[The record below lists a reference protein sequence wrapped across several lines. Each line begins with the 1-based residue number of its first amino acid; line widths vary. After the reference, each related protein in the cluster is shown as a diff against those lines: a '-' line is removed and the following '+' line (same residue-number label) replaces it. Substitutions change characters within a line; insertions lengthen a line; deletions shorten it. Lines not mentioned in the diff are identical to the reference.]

1 MLLRVGLARVKNKRF
16 RSQNGRFGT
25 TETQL
30 KLYPFGPYTMFL
42 VELALLSTH
51 HLQSLMIELAQ
62 EMLGII
68 WHDFEEV

>member
-1 MLLRVGLARVKNKRF
+1 
-16 RSQNGRFGT
+16 
-25 TETQL
+25 
-30 KLYPFGPYTMFL
+30 MFL